1 MTSIKLK
8 QLDMRRHLFLMKT
21 KRPSSR
27 APSSINVNFE
37 SPISRGDLM
46 SNALV
51 RPRKLHGRSLF
62 EDDSFVKNNIK
73 STSKKTKTLVKTSS
87 INKLKKLSSIRKKS
101 QSQQKQLEPVG
112 KYTNTVK
119 LFRPDYT
126 STPNY
131 NLPKTSTPVL
141 LRKLKKESNGNKKI
155 ITATTTTKTTRRM
168 INLASSG
175 AQNVPK
181 CKCHYYNSTFKDD
194 YPIKLNLFE
203 SSGTNSTSC
212 SSYCSFSLC
221 SKNKLKKKSKKNHH
235 YVNYHDYVN
244 NHQSIFYNYQYMP
257 TLLKTIKK
265 TTTAKTTNIILSSNQ
280 YYHQH
285 KEQANRHFNINY
297 EYLKQKNNAN
307 IYGSSSTQTK
317 PSKTSNTISLIRK
330 LKQKRMKRLLE
341 AATTAQLSPSNTKKD
356 NKRKF
361 IQNLVKDTKC
371 LMQFE
376 NIIRV

>member
-8 QLDMRRHLFLMKT
+8 QFDMCRHLFLMNS
-21 KRPSSR
+21 KRSSTR
-27 APSSINVNFE
+27 APTTINVNFE
-37 SPISRGDLM
+37 SPISNRDLNM
-46 SNALV
+46 LV
-51 RPRKLHGRSLF
+51 RPRKLNGRSLF
-62 EDDSFVKNNIK
+62 EDDSFAKKKVN
-73 STSKKTKTLVKTSS
+73 SSSKKTKSLIKTGS
-87 INKLKKLSSIRKKS
+87 INKLNKLSSMRCKKL
-101 QSQQKQLEPVG
+101 QQQKQLESVG
-112 KYTNTVK
+112 KYTNSVK

-155 ITATTTTKTTRRM
+155 ITATTTTKTTKRM
-168 INLASSG
+168 INLATST
-175 AQNVPK
+175 AQNNVTK

-194 YPIKLNLFE
+194 YPIKINLFE
-203 SSGTNSTSC
+203 TSDTNSTSC

-221 SKNKLKKKSKKNHH
+221 SKNKLKKKSKINHH
-235 YVNYHDYVN
+235 YVNYNDYVN

-265 TTTAKTTNIILSSNQ
+265 TTTAKTTNIFLSSNQ
-280 YYHQH
+280 YYQHQ
-285 KEQANRHFNINY
+285 EQAY
-297 EYLKQKNNAN
+297 EYMKQKKRAN
-307 IYGSSSTQTK
+307 IYGSSPDVPK
-317 PSKTSNTISLIRK
+317 PSKTNSKSFGLINK
-330 LKQKRMKRLLE
+330 LKQKRMKRLLQ
-341 AATTAQLSPSNTKKD
+341 AATTTQITSSNAKK
-356 NKRKF
+356 NSKRKF